1 MKVKSIAMIMATV
14 MMVVCMVSGTL
25 AWLTA
30 TSSEVKNTF
39 TTSDIEIE
47 LKETTGSEYPMVP
60 GYTISKN
67 PKVTVTGKTTVDCYV
82 FVTIEKSDNYGTYL
96 VEPTLAA
103 GWTQLS
109 DKDGKVISG
118 VYYRKVMTTDTAKE
132 FDVLNNN
139 QVSVKTSVTKE
150 QMNAL
155 DATGAT
161 KPTLTFKAYACQL
174 NSTNDTEFEPYE
186 AWDVTKPST

>member
-60 GYTISKN
+60 GYTISKD
-67 PKVTVTGKTTVDCYV
+67 PTVTVTNKTTVDCYV
-82 FVTIEKSDNYGTYL
+82 FVTVEKSSSYGTYL
-96 VEPTLAA
+96 DDPVLAT
-103 GWTQLS
+103 GWTQL
-109 DKDGKVISG
+109 KDEDGNDISG
-118 VYYRKVMTTDTAKE
+118 VYYRT
-132 FDVLNNN
+132 
-139 QVSVKTSVTKE
+139 VKTADTTKTFKVLDNDQVQVKSSVTKA
-150 QMNAL
+150 QMEAL
-155 DATGAT
+155 KATDAVQ
-161 KPTLTFKAYACQL
+161 PTLTFKAYACQL